1 MFRVWIKLVLIKSLD
16 LKNTFMS
23 GYLYDDK
30 VNIRDFI
37 ADEIV
42 KS

>member
-16 LKNTFMS
+16 LKNIFMN
-23 GYLYDDK
+23 GYLYEYR